1 MLSQSM
7 IQYIDKRIPE
17 SPFIKATSL
26 SNFGNWPCD
35 QSDLT
40 GLNKKIFFS
49 TVVAFSV
56 YFMPLQV
63 PLLYPRSPEGEGGIL
78 FYVCPSVFPS
88 IQDIFRRIF
97 LSNYRWQKS
106 DIWTQASYRYAIL
119 WVAFFWTRQIPTS
132 CLST

>member
-40 GLNKKIFFS
+40 GLDKLLVFFNRCSFFS
-49 TVVAFSV
+49 LFYAPA
-56 YFMPLQV
+56 MQV
-63 PLLYPRSPEGEGGIL
+63 PLL
-78 FYVCPSVFPS
+78 F
-88 IQDIFRRIF
+88 
-97 LSNYRWQKS
+97 
-106 DIWTQASYRYAIL
+106 
-119 WVAFFWTRQIPTS
+119 
-132 CLST
+132 

>member
-17 SPFIKATSL
+17 SPFIKATSI
-26 SNFGNWPCD
+26 SNVGNWPCD

-40 GLNKKIFFS
+40 GLNKKNFFS

-63 PLLYPRSPEGEGGIL
+63 PL
-78 FYVCPSVFPS
+78 
-88 IQDIFRRIF
+88 
-97 LSNYRWQKS
+97 
-106 DIWTQASYRYAIL
+106 
-119 WVAFFWTRQIPTS
+119 
-132 CLST
+132 